1 MEEAGGEFP
10 LGALLLLGWQAL
22 SLDRNLRVSARGRF
36 WDRPHSNRFR
46 ATRDIVRARC
56 GNPRALAIRRRAEER
71 SRRRESSEGFPQSE
85 QKLSSL
91 ELLLCRLAAN
101 SSGLVF
107 QRVSAQR
114 LSGLRRVSSGI

>member
-46 ATRDIVRARC
+46 VARDIVRERC
-56 GNPRALAIRRRAEER
+56 GNLHAPALHCLAEER
-71 SRRRESSEGFPQSE
+71 TRRREYSEGFPQSE
-85 QKLSSL
+85 QKLSSR

-101 SSGLVF
+101 SRELVF
-107 QRVSAQR
+107 QRVSVQR